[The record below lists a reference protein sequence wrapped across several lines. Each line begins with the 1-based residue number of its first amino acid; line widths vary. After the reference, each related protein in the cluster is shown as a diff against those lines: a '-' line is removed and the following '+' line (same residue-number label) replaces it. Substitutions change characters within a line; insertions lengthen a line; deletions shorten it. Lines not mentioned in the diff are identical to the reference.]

1 MLVSKSNGHNVN
13 TVLGSGSCNE
23 NNSSNPMELLA
34 YSIINL
40 ICKEAASGMYRG
52 ALETLQKIMSEC
64 IYQEGNAFVIMGAGE
79 QLKRIKYDVD
89 ENNLKVFN
97 VHFDNNQ
104 ELVADGEPDVVFL
117 KKTVW
122 EDLLVKLKLENKE
135 NAVSEIN
142 LSSNKNNVDQ
152 FIECAKRNEQTL
164 FGNIRKSDFHVASL
178 QPGRTRSVISETPP
192 NDCMESHNLYENHT
206 DKVSTVTKN
215 SQQVKGH
222 YGDKLKEM
230 QLFLNQM
237 SNALQQDSSLLE
249 SKEHTIDI
257 QEKTNKFVQHFQRVL
272 FDKNGR
278 SSEFLLNF
286 YECCYKFL
294 PRAQPQDKIDSYNS
308 ALQAFSI
315 FCSSTLTHNNVGF
328 NFKLFPEVK
337 LSGGELETVFKYK
350 NGNFVWEIARIK
362 IALPK
367 EEGSLYNLRGLDF
380 KGCFFSGQNFS
391 NYDIQYVNWGTSLF
405 DVDTPCIF
413 NVPDDNKSYDK
424 LLKSVSE
431 NGLNGVLTDRNNKI
445 KLITGVA
452 PFDGISSMDDD
463 FDDSSSEENSPED
476 SPIENRPL
484 V

>member
-1 MLVSKSNGHNVN
+1 
-13 TVLGSGSCNE
+13 
-23 NNSSNPMELLA
+23 
-34 YSIINL
+34 
-40 ICKEAASGMYRG
+40 
-52 ALETLQKIMSEC
+52 
-64 IYQEGNAFVIMGAGE
+64 
-79 QLKRIKYDVD
+79 
-89 ENNLKVFN
+89 
-97 VHFDNNQ
+97 Q

-308 ALQAFSI
+308 ALQAFS
-315 FCSSTLTHNNVGF
+315 
-328 NFKLFPEVK
+328 
-337 LSGGELETVFKYK
+337 
-350 NGNFVWEIARIK
+350 
-362 IALPK
+362 
-367 EEGSLYNLRGLDF
+367 
-380 KGCFFSGQNFS
+380 
-391 NYDIQYVNWGTSLF
+391 
-405 DVDTPCIF
+405 
-413 NVPDDNKSYDK
+413 
-424 LLKSVSE
+424 
-431 NGLNGVLTDRNNKI
+431 
-445 KLITGVA
+445 
-452 PFDGISSMDDD
+452 
-463 FDDSSSEENSPED
+463 
-476 SPIENRPL
+476 
-484 V
+484 